1 MAKRSKKVVD
11 TAVWLARRDAIMA
24 QALTVNFQ
32 VFALL
37 WCEFITSYG
46 AVDGYT
52 VKRSGDR
59 WALAFNGVETTVGDA
74 RTIYGWLERSPL
86 RHLAIEANDARAEAS
101 AA

>member
-1 MAKRSKKVVD
+1 MTKRTKKID
-11 TAVWLARRDAIMA
+11 TAAWLARRDAIMA
-24 QALTVNFQ
+24 QALKVNFQ

-52 VKRSGDR
+52 VKRVGER

-86 RHLAIEANDARAEAS
+86 RRLAIEANGARAEVAS
-101 AA
+101 